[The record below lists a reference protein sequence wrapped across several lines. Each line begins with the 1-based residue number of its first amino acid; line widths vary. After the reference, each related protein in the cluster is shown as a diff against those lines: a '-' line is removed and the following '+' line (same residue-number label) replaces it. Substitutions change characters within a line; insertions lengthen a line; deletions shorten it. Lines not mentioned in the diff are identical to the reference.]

1 MMKVHIQ
8 DLFPDFYTKSLDEL
22 RVLSERY
29 IQRVQQANSE
39 SDSEYAY
46 GFYLQIQQ
54 RIDELVNE
62 STVRKNCFALW

>member
-22 RVLSERY
+22 RVLRERY
-29 IQRVQQANSE
+29 LQRVQQANSE

-62 STVRKNCFALW
+62 STVRKNCVALW

>member
-22 RVLSERY
+22 RVLRERY
-29 IQRVQQANSE
+29 LQRVQQANSE